1 MTEID
6 ERPASAGRNSPTKV
20 IDAAEIV
27 VSTQFGSTSMIQRKL
42 RVGFA
47 EATALM
53 ETLYQLNIVGP
64 AEGSKARE
72 VLVKTCD
79 LPQLLED
86 LKANPPTPVQPGDDG
101 KVVTLAE
108 YRAAEAPTV
117 QIPAAPIPVVDF
129 TKADPDE
136 LAEEEVYDQEADDEN
151 LEDDE
156 VLVDEENGDQEQTDR
171 TRRRADNEDWEP
183 NFRERLRE
191 LPTVPATFRSKAALG
206 QAVRDLGN
214 DTKHGVFH
222 VLTHSPKYAGR
233 EVKRAA
239 KFYARSAGNTAR
251 WMYAPEHKLLVQQ
264 QWAAKQKNAALLLS
278 TTKNLYKE
286 RTRRALKASGL
297 ALAAA
302 VVTAIEFG
310 AIWYFS
316 PDWMRPFA
324 WGPALATLT
333 TLVGIGAVCERLY
346 ARVTPVEADEEY
358 EAEKADDEPFPI
370 ADARS
375 RAEAV
380 DCVRRTLAANGINVG
395 AVIKPHRHRWGWEVT
410 VRQKSGT
417 PADLVNKA
425 GHMETNLGLGV
436 DRLLV
441 QPHKAVRSD
450 STLRLVQKNPFA
462 GMGELEKVKPGSLTI
477 TEPLLIARRMD
488 AQPFLLPALGSH
500 VLVVGGPGSGKS
512 MLLRA
517 IGSRIADCYDA
528 QLWDVDPVGPGLD
541 ALGPAVARKARSMP
555 QIEALLEDAL
565 KIARVRATNVLAWGH
580 GDNWRPSAK
589 EPALVV
595 MLDEY
600 KSLSDYAKELVVEIF
615 GVGRKS
621 RVTVIIGSLYGT
633 ADAIGEAVATAVAV
647 RIMLPCRSQD
657 IQLVFGTGAGA
668 EGWRPDR
675 LHPLVEGE
683 DPDESDVG
691 CCYIRG
697 GGSKEPLIYRSYPLD
712 PKAAFARATARAKV
726 GLPQLDRRSLKAAGV
741 AAPELPKADDV
752 LAPEEDAEPEVLALE
767 DPALELLMDALDG
780 IDAVGAVNR
789 DGNGRGHL
797 DTLAAWLAAE
807 WPDVYGDWDQARLSK
822 ELKAAGAKVHGSVRV
837 GSEGPRSGIKGE
849 EIAELIKEAQDAAEA
864 AAEDESSES

>member
-1 MTEID
+1 MTSMTEID
-6 ERPASAGRNSPTKV
+6 ERPVTTGQARNKV
-20 IDAAEIV
+20 TEAVELV
-27 VSTQFGSTSMIQRKL
+27 VSTQFGSTSMLQRKM

-47 EATALM
+47 EATTLM
-53 ETLYQLNIVGP
+53 DTLEKLNVVGP
-64 AEGSKARE
+64 ADGSKARD
-72 VLVKTCD
+72 VLVKTWD
-79 LPQLLED
+79 LPDLLQRLEAD
-86 LKANPPTPVQPGDDG
+86 PPAPVTVPAPAPADDG

-108 YRAAEAPTV
+108 YRTAADPEAAAT
-117 QIPAAPIPVVDF
+117 IPAVDF
-129 TKADPDE
+129 SKTD
-136 LAEEEVYDQEADDEN
+136 VYDQEDDE
-151 LEDDE
+151 LLDDDEDDE
-156 VLVDEENGDQEQTDR
+156 VLVDEDDEDDER
-171 TRRRADNEDWEP
+171 VPAPAADYEP
-183 NFRERLRE
+183 NFRDRLRE
-191 LPTVPATFRSKAALG
+191 LPQIPATFRSKAAFA

-222 VLTHSPKYAGR
+222 AVSHSPKYAGR
-233 EVKRAA
+233 EVKRAV
-239 KFYARSAGNTAR
+239 KFYGRGIGHTAQWIYSR
-251 WMYAPEHKLLVQQ
+251 EHKLLVQQ
-264 QWAAKQKNAALLLS
+264 AWAAKQKNAALIMS
-278 TTKNLYKE
+278 TTKAMYKE
-286 RTRRALKASGL
+286 RTRRTLKASGL

-324 WGPALATLT
+324 WGPALAVVT
-333 TLVGIGAVCERLY
+333 TLVSIGAVAERVRT
-346 ARVTPVEADEEY
+346 RVTPVEGEAY
-358 EAEKADDEPFPI
+358 EAETADDEPFPI

-380 DCVRRTLAANGINVG
+380 DCVRRTLASKGINVG
-395 AVIKPHRHRWGWEVT
+395 AVLKPHRHKWGWEVT

-417 PADLVNKA
+417 PAELVAKA
-425 GHMETNLGLGV
+425 PDMETPLGLGV

-441 QPHKAVRSD
+441 QPHKELRSD
-450 STLRLVQKNPFA
+450 STLRLVMKNPFA

-488 AQPFLLPALGSH
+488 AEPFLLPALGSH

-517 IGSRIADCYDA
+517 IGSRVSDCYDA

-565 KIARVRATNVLAWGH
+565 KIARARATNILAWGH

-589 EPALVV
+589 EPGLVV

-600 KSLSDYAKELVVEIF
+600 KSLSAYAKELVIEIF

-633 ADAIGEAVATAVAV
+633 ADAIGEAVAGAVAV
-647 RIMLPCRSQD
+647 RIMLPSRHKD
-657 IQLVFGTGAGA
+657 IELVFGAGAGA
-668 EGWRPDR
+668 QGWRPDR

-683 DPDESDVG
+683 DPNKSDVG
-691 CCYIRG
+691 CCYIMG

-712 PKAAFARATARAKV
+712 PKVAYARGVARAEI
-726 GLPQLDRRSLKAAGV
+726 GLPQLDRRTLAAAGV
-741 AAPELPKADDV
+741 KAPELPKVADAP
-752 LAPEEDAEPEVLALE
+752 APEVEEEAQALA
-767 DPALELLMDALDG
+767 DPQLDLLMDTLDG
-780 IDAVGAVNR
+780 IDAVGQANKQ
-789 DGNGRGHL
+789 GQGRVHL
-797 DTLAAWLAAE
+797 DTLATWMAAE
-807 WPDVYGDWDQARLSK
+807 YPDVYGDWDQARVSK
-822 ELKAAGAKVHGSVRV
+822 ELKAAGVKVSGSVRV
-837 GSEGPRSGIKGE
+837 GDQGPRTGVKGE

-864 AAEDESSES
+864 ASEGESS

>member
-6 ERPASAGRNSPTKV
+6 ERPAATGQPRNTV
-20 IDAAEIV
+20 IDAAELV
-27 VSTQFGSTSMIQRKL
+27 VSTQFGSTSMLQRKL

-53 ETLYQLNIVGP
+53 EALFRLNIVGP
-64 AEGSKARE
+64 ADGSKARD
-72 VLVKTCD
+72 VLVKTWD
-79 LPQLLED
+79 LPDLLRE
-86 LKANPPTPVQPGDDG
+86 LEAKPPAPLGGD
-101 KVVTLAE
+101 KVVTLAD
-108 YRAAEAPTV
+108 YRVAEDPTAP
-117 QIPAAPIPVVDF
+117 IPAAAIPLVDF

-136 LAEEEVYDQEADDEN
+136 LAEEVYDQEDDED
-151 LEDDE
+151 LVDEDDDDE
-156 VLVDEENGDQEQTDR
+156 VLVDDDPAAAAAEK
-171 TRRRADNEDWEP
+171 AAEDWEP

-191 LPTVPATFRSKAALG
+191 LPQIPATFSSKAAFG

-214 DTKHGVFH
+214 DTKHGAFH
-222 VLTHSPKYAGR
+222 VVTHSPKYAVR

-239 KFYARSAGNTAR
+239 KFYTRSAGTTAQ
-251 WMYAPEHKLLVQQ
+251 WVYAREHKLLVQQ
-264 QWAAKQKNAALLLS
+264 AWAAKQKNAALIMS
-278 TTKNLYKE
+278 TTKAMYKE
-286 RTRRALKASGL
+286 RTRRTVRAGAL

-324 WGPALATLT
+324 WGPALAVVT
-333 TLVGIGAVCERLY
+333 TLVGIGAVAERIRT
-346 ARVTPVEADEEY
+346 RVTPVEGDAY
-358 EAEKADDEPFPI
+358 EAEAADDDPFPI

-395 AVIKPHRHRWGWEVT
+395 AVVRPHRHRWGWEIT

-417 PADLVNKA
+417 PAELVTKA
-425 GHMETNLGLGV
+425 GAMETQFGLGV

-477 TEPLLIARRMD
+477 TEPLLVARRMD
-488 AQPFLLPALGSH
+488 AMPFLLPALGSH

-517 IGSRIADCYDA
+517 IASRVADCYDA

-541 ALGPAVARKARSMP
+541 ALGPSVARKARSME
-555 QIEALLEDAL
+555 QIEKLLEDAL
-565 KIARVRATNVLAWGH
+565 NIARVRATNVLAWGH

-712 PKAAFARATARAKV
+712 PKAAYARGVARAEV
-726 GLPQLDRRSLKAAGV
+726 GLPQLDRRSLTAAGV
-741 AAPELPKADDV
+741 KTPELPKVADV
-752 LAPEEDAEPEVLALE
+752 PAPEDTEPEALSLD
-767 DPALELLMDALDG
+767 DPALELLMDTLDG
-780 IDAVGAVNR
+780 VDAVGAVNR

-807 WPDVYGDWDQARLSK
+807 YPDAYGDWDQARLSK
-822 ELKAAGAKVHGSVRV
+822 ELKAAGAKVHGSIRV
-837 GSEGPRSGIKGE
+837 GSEGPRTGIKGE

-864 AAEDESSES
+864 ADEGESPES